1 MVVFVSCHTGRTPL
15 GKEARM
21 PLKTIRIS
29 SKSGEVIPD
38 GTGARVRVMFYD
50 DSRPDQRADLS
61 DEEVAEILLPFTEEV
76 E

>member
-1 MVVFVSCHTGRTPL
+1 
-15 GKEARM
+15 M

-50 DSRPDQRADLS
+50 DSRPDHRADLT
-61 DEEVAEILLPFTEEV
+61 DAEVEKLLLPFTEEV
-76 E
+76 VQRADRARS